1 MTTLQRRS
9 CLAAVCL
16 SAAALLGALAACS
29 SDKASTAMTTADG
42 ATTTTLLDPS
52 GATSTVPLT
61 TSTLVATTTL
71 TDTNANS
78 IADCVTYIPIGAV
91 LADKE
96 ATNLWD
102 IVGRDVTKLD
112 DLCTK
117 FLSTS
122 PGTIASLSLKLVAY
136 AQSQTTV
143 PGDPAATIANAGTG
157 ATVAAPT
164 TVAAAAAAMPNLLC
178 TNLAD
183 AEGLVQSLI
192 SKPPSTFDTSG
203 SRRTQDVP
211 AQWIVVSQVPDVGS
225 PLTGP
230 PQLGVVKV
238 AEPSVC
244 SAANS
249 GG

>member
-9 CLAAVCL
+9 RLAAVCL

-52 GATSTVPLT
+52 GATSTPLT

-143 PGDPAATIANAGTG
+143 PGDPVATIANAGTG

-164 TVAAAAAAMPNLLC
+164 TAAAAAMPNLLC

>member
-9 CLAAVCL
+9 RLAAVCL

-52 GATSTVPLT
+52 GATSTPLT

-78 IADCVTYIPIGAV
+78 IAACVTYIPIGAV

-143 PGDPAATIANAGTG
+143 PGDPVATIANAGTG

-164 TVAAAAAAMPNLLC
+164 TAAAAAMPNLLC

>member
-9 CLAAVCL
+9 RLAAVCL

-29 SDKASTAMTTADG
+29 SDKASTAMTTARG

-164 TVAAAAAAMPNLLC
+164 TVAAAAMPNLLC
-178 TNLAD
+178 TNLGD
-183 AEGLVQSLI
+183 AERLVQSLI

-203 SRRTQDVP
+203 SRRTQDVA